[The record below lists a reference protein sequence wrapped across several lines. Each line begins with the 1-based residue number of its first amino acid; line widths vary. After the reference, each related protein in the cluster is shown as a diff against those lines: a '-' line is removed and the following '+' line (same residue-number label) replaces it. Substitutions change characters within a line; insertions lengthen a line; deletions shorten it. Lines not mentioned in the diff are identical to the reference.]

1 MLFMNTINQAKVLI
15 HCQPSLLEFLEEKG
29 FNYEYNGTEIDV
41 IVDDL
46 EYEIIDGIYQD
57 PDEQLCELYGINY
70 DQVNC
75 IEAYNFCA
83 I

>member
-1 MLFMNTINQAKVLI
+1 MLIMKTINGSKVLI
-15 HCQPSLLEFLEEKG
+15 HCQPSLLQFLAKHG
-29 FNYEYNGTEIDV
+29 FDWELNGQEIDV

-57 PDEQLCELYGINY
+57 PDEQLCELYGIDY
-70 DQVNC
+70 DQVNS
-75 IEAYNFCA
+75 IEALNFCA

>member
-1 MLFMNTINQAKVLI
+1 MKTINGSKVLI
-15 HCQPSLLEFLEEKG
+15 HCQPSLLQFLAKHG
-29 FNYEYNGTEIDV
+29 FDWELNGQEIDV

-57 PDEQLCELYGINY
+57 PDEQLCENY
-70 DQVNC
+70 SIPYDLVNC
-75 IEAYNFCA
+75 IEA

>member
-1 MLFMNTINQAKVLI
+1 MQTINGSKVLI
-15 HCQPSLLEFLEEKG
+15 HCQPSLIGTLEELG
-29 FNYEYNGTEIDV
+29 FDWEYNDKEVHV

-57 PDEQLCELYGINY
+57 PDIQFCDKLGIDY
-70 DQVNC
+70 DYVNS